1 MRGTKY
7 RTIVVPIIAIAVSS
21 VVGSESSSVAHPVVQ
36 PADRQTNNPFR
47 IGRPLVIPHAGGDA
61 LFPENTLYAY
71 EHSLAMGGDVI
82 DIDVSLTA
90 DGVPIAFHDS
100 TLERTTNGIGRV
112 QDATL
117 ADLADLD
124 AAWNFHPEQHYPLRG
139 QGITIPTIEAVLTVF
154 PHTLATLDLKDQRT
168 DAVEPICSL
177 LTALRRTKDVYV
189 GVDTDEQVML
199 FRQSCPQVHTSG
211 TTAERRATRAARG
224 AGDLTFVSAQLVGQP
239 AFLAEDGSRRIS
251 ADYLEF
257 SHHLGTAVL
266 TWVVDDPADMT
277 DLIEMGIDGIYTRR
291 PDVMIQLLRDMG
303 KTSPKSA

>member
-1 MRGTKY
+1 MRGTTY

-21 VVGSESSSVAHPVVQ
+21 VVGCESSSVAHPVVQ

-71 EHSLAMGGDVI
+71 EHSIAMGGDVI

-139 QGITIPTIEAVLTVF
+139 QEVTIPTIEAILTEF
-154 PHTLATLDLKDQRT
+154 PHTLATLDLKDLRT
-168 DAVEPICSL
+168 EAVEPICSL
-177 LTALRRTKDVYV
+177 LTALRRTNDVYV

>member
-7 RTIVVPIIAIAVSS
+7 RAIVVPIIAIVVSS
-21 VVGSESSSVAHPVVQ
+21 VVGCESSSVAHPVVR
-36 PADRQTNNPFR
+36 PDDRQTNNPFR

-61 LFPENTLYAY
+61 LFPEKTLYAY
-71 EHSLAMGGDVI
+71 EHSIAMGGDVI

-100 TLERTTNGIGRV
+100 TLERTTNGTGRV

-139 QGITIPTIEAVLTVF
+139 QEVTIPTIEAILTEF
-154 PHTLATLDLKDQRT
+154 PHTLATLDLKDLRT
-168 DAVEPICSL
+168 EAVEPICSL
-177 LTALRRTKDVYV
+177 LTALRRTNDVYV

-211 TTAERRATRAARG
+211 TTAERRAIRAARE
-224 AGDLTFVSAQLVGQP
+224 AGDVTFVSAQLVGQP
-239 AFLAEDGSRRIS
+239 AFLADDGSRRIS